1 MDIDN
6 LRKEIEEVTAEI
18 FQLVGKRFALAK
30 KVVEFKIKK
39 GLPVEDVNAERKLKE
54 IISKKCEAYG
64 VDLDFGLR
72 LLNLLIEESK
82 NIQKDIIQKSE
93 GKTGFSTPYEVFAEA
108 KKLERTGKRL
118 IRLDVGEPDFGPPE
132 SVKEA
137 VTEALKSGYAHY
149 TESAGILQLREKI
162 ASVNNELYHANV
174 SSEQVIVTSGG
185 RYAVY
190 LGIASI
196 LSPGDEAI
204 VFEPAWPAYKDCI
217 RAVQAKAVKIPAELE
232 NNWEPDLDALAEN
245 VNRLTKLIILNNPN
259 NPTGK
264 IISGDVLKQI
274 VEIANDKG
282 IYIMSD
288 EVYSNFAFKPFKSI
302 LEFPG
307 CKFVFVNSFSKT
319 FGMTGFRVGY
329 AISDTETIKKM
340 VKIQN
345 LCLTS
350 VPEFVQYAAIK
361 ALDCREEAKKYAK
374 TVRARMDFLCD
385 ALDKIPVSYH
395 KPDGGFYVF
404 PKLRNENIDTQT
416 FVKRL
421 MTEKSVCVTP
431 GTAFG
436 EEYKHFFRITAC
448 QPKNVLLE
456 AVEKMGDLLK

>member
-1 MDIDN
+1 MDINN
-6 LRKEIEEVTAEI
+6 LRKEIEEVTTEI
-18 FQLVGKRFALAK
+18 FQLIGKRLALAQ
-30 KVVEFKIKK
+30 KIAESKMKK
-39 GLPVEDVNAERKLKE
+39 GLPVEDVDAERRLKE

-72 LLNLLIEESK
+72 LLNMLIEESK
-82 NIQKDIIQKSE
+82 SIQKDMIK
-93 GKTGFSTPYEVFAEA
+93 KTDEKAVFSTPYEVFAEA
-108 KKLERTGKRL
+108 KKLERMGKRL
-118 IRLDVGEPDFGPPE
+118 IHLEVGEPDFGPPE

-137 VTEALKSGYAHY
+137 VADALKSGYAHY
-149 TESAGILQLREKI
+149 TETAGIPQLREKI
-162 ASVNNELYHANV
+162 ASVNNELYHADI
-174 SSEQVIVTSGG
+174 SPEQVIVTPGG

-204 VFEPAWPAYKDCI
+204 VFEPAWPAYKDCV
-217 RAVQAKAVKIPAELE
+217 RAVQAKAVVVPSRLE
-232 NNWEPDLDALAEN
+232 NGWEPDLDVFAEH
-245 VNRLTKLIILNNPN
+245 VNRLTKLVILNSPN

-264 IISGDVLKQI
+264 VFGEGVLRHI
-274 VEIANDKG
+274 VEVANEKG

-302 LEFPG
+302 LEFPD
-307 CKFVFVNSFSKT
+307 CKHIFVDSFSKT

-329 AISDTETIKKM
+329 TISDTETVKKM

-361 ALDCREEAKKYAK
+361 ALDCKEDAKKYAK
-374 TVRARMDFLCD
+374 TVEDRIVFLCN

-404 PKLRNENIDTQT
+404 PKLRDENMDTQN

-421 MTEKSVCVTP
+421 LTEKGVCVTP

-436 EEYKHFFRITAC
+436 EEYKNFFRVIAC
-448 QPKNVLLE
+448 QPKNLLLE